1 MTKIIPIPAPTVPN
15 DTPHVP
21 LRSMA
26 ETPAAVAS
34 SDGISAAD
42 MQKFM
47 MQLMQT
53 YSFLKDD
60 DDPDASPTL
69 KADPDLF

>member
-1 MTKIIPIPAPTVPN
+1 MIIDPIPPASPPEATRSE
-15 DTPHVP
+15 P
-21 LRSMA
+21 LHATA
-26 ETPAAVAS
+26 ESPPLAS
-34 SDGISAAD
+34 SDGITAAE

-69 KADPDLF
+69 KANPDLF